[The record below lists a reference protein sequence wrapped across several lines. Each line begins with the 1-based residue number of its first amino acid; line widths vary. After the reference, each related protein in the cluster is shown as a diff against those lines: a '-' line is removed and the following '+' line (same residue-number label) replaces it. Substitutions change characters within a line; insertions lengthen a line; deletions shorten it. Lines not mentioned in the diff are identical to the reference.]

1 MVKFKTKW
9 YYTPESTET
18 RELVTQKQF
27 EAKRAVAVTMKT
39 AYFNDVQI
47 VRNGLLI
54 MEAHNRSTDLLEYL
68 NGQRAEF

>member
-1 MVKFKTKW
+1 MVKFTTKG

-18 RELVTQKQF
+18 IELTTQKQF
-27 EAKRAVAVTMKT
+27 EAKIAVAVTMKT

-47 VRNGLLI
+47 VRNGHLL
-54 MEAHNRSTDLLEYL
+54 MKAHNQSTELMEYL